1 MITATPRKLAC
12 PLQVGISTPHIVRS
26 RVAPLPAQSDNVESK
41 CQRNRGRCVGM
52 GAVFY
57 QDYSKSY
64 CCPPLLNNLL
74 FNYYSSCHWILNTLA
89 LVSLVYHEL
98 RYGLVVRIPGSHP
111 GGPGSIPGNGK
122 SFCKVH
128 DAKKRNNN
136 ISANTQN
143 AKSEQSDA
151 RNCNDKM
158 EVFLYEDT
166 QKTPFRSRILTSYH

>member
-1 MITATPRKLAC
+1 MNMLTLYVVVVPWEGGTCVPSKL
-12 PLQVGISTPHIVRS
+12 PIEQ
-26 RVAPLPAQSDNVESK
+26 Q
-41 CQRNRGRCVGM
+41 
-52 GAVFY
+52 
-57 QDYSKSY
+57 
-64 CCPPLLNNLL
+64 
-74 FNYYSSCHWILNTLA
+74 
-89 LVSLVYHEL
+89 L

-151 RNCNDKM
+151 RNCSDKM
-158 EVFLYEDT
+158 EAFLYEDT
-166 QKTPFRSRILTSYH
+166 QIDLEYQRLIIELAAIEHSLGDNRES

>member
-1 MITATPRKLAC
+1 MSMLGLGCHYCGKWKKAYHSLNAT
-12 PLQVGISTPHIVRS
+12 T
-26 RVAPLPAQSDNVESK
+26 VEFVP
-41 CQRNRGRCVGM
+41 QWLCV
-52 GAVFY
+52 
-57 QDYSKSY
+57 
-64 CCPPLLNNLL
+64 
-74 FNYYSSCHWILNTLA
+74 
-89 LVSLVYHEL
+89 

-128 DAKKRNNN
+128 DAKKRKNN

-166 QKTPFRSRILTSYH
+166 QKTPFRSRILTSYHWTGSHWTFLRRFLKITEKVELRHATWDWLR